1 MSLSSA
7 TRRVRAL
14 GAVGR
19 WSLTARLTLFFSCAI
34 AAILILVS
42 AMMYRELVH
51 QLHEKEEI
59 EIRDAVRIE
68 LDVLAKL
75 TRAAAPDAWQ
85 RAWTDN
91 TEQGQRFTWRL
102 LSDGG
107 RAMAASSA
115 VMAPP
120 DVFAPPNRR
129 GKFRRYTA
137 RVDGVE
143 RHYLLV
149 AQRAAGPAGA
159 PWIMQGVLD
168 VTQDQTVV
176 DRYRVKLLLAL
187 ASAIVLS
194 GVIGWLLARQGLAPV
209 RAISAAIAEVDASQL
224 HARIANDVW
233 PADLRALAQAF
244 DAMLARLAASFE
256 QLQRFSSDLAHEFRS
271 PINNLV
277 AAASVTLTRA
287 RDPAEYQETLE
298 VVVEEG
304 ERLSRMVSSM
314 LFLARADNAQQ
325 ALAPEPLGTAHEFAT
340 LLDFFDAAAEAGG
353 VTLGAAGDCAVVAD
367 PLLLRRALSNL
378 IANALHYTPRG
389 GTVALEARAFAGTV
403 EISVRDSGAGIAAA
417 HLPHLFDR
425 FYRADAARSSSDST
439 GLGLAVV
446 RSIVE
451 LHGGTASVESRLGE
465 GARFALRFPQ
475 GGRGESRQGPSKITE
490 M

>member
-1 MSLSSA
+1 MSSKCAPEPLLA
-7 TRRVRAL
+7 RVKAASDAR
-14 GAVGR
+14 R
-19 WSLTARLTLFFSCAI
+19 WSLTSRMTLFFAGAI
-34 AAILILVS
+34 AVILVGVS
-42 AMMYRELVH
+42 AMMYHELVH

-68 LDVLAKL
+68 LGVLAKH
-75 TRAAAPDAWQ
+75 TREATPDLWH
-85 RAWTDN
+85 REWTDN
-91 TEQGQRFTWRL
+91 SERGQHFSWRL
-102 LSDGG
+102 LTDGG
-107 RAMAASSA
+107 LAMAASRA

-120 DVFAPPNRR
+120 DAFAPPNPR

-149 AQRAAGPAGA
+149 ARRAPGPAGA
-159 PWIMQGVLD
+159 AWVMQGVLD
-168 VTQDQTVV
+168 VTEDQNVV
-176 DRYRVKLLLAL
+176 ERYRFKLLLAL
-187 ASAIVLS
+187 SGAIALS
-194 GVIGWLLARQGLAPV
+194 GLVGWLLARQGLAPV
-209 RAISAAIAEVDASQL
+209 RAISKAIAHVDAHRLQP
-224 HARIANDVW
+224 RIVNDVW
-233 PADLRALAQAF
+233 PADLRALAQTF
-244 DAMLARLAASFE
+244 DATLARLAASFE

-298 VVVEEG
+298 VVVEQG

-314 LFLARADNAQQ
+314 LFLARADNAKQSL
-325 ALAPEPLGTAHEFAT
+325 ALAPLDMAVEFGK
-340 LLDFFDAAAEAGG
+340 LLDFFDAAAEEGG
-353 VTLGAAGDCAVVAD
+353 VELSAAGACRIVAD

-389 GTVALEARAFAGTV
+389 GAVALAARTRDGAV
-403 EISVRDSGAGIAAA
+403 EISVLDSGAGIAAE

-451 LHGGTASVESRLGE
+451 LHGGTVGVDSVVGE
-465 GARFALRFPQ
+465 GARFTLLFPQ
-475 GGRGESRQGPSKITE
+475 AGRG
-490 M
+490 